1 MNNPEGLSNCQ
12 QPVNVYTPTCGH
24 TEVCPYR
31 LNDIYAIRRGK
42 NTSTLLYI
50 DTANIFNRI
59 VI

>member
-42 NTSTLLYI
+42 NTYTLTLPTYL
-50 DTANIFNRI
+50 TGL
-59 VI
+59 